1 MCVYIYFYVFFL
13 IAERITAISSTKYIK
28 NIKSC
33 ILGENKSTKPN
44 LLIDLTLHYS
54 GRWAIT
60 EFLSWAELYLAFW

>member
-33 ILGENKSTKPN
+33 ILGENK
-44 LLIDLTLHYS
+44 
-54 GRWAIT
+54 
-60 EFLSWAELYLAFW
+60 